1 MIKLWRRIV
10 FGDVFHTLVVSLADM
25 SIDFSHVNVR
35 LQVKAREGQQ
45 TYRGVFDCIRKV
57 WKEEGG
63 RAFWK
68 GAGGQCSRFFVSF
81 ICFVSTVDTK
91 NLNQPDMKPWFG
103 ERLVAA
109 SEKWLVILTVSYLF
123 SSCV

>member
-1 MIKLWRRIV
+1 M
-10 FGDVFHTLVVSLADM
+10 FGCRWKPEKVSKHTAGCLTVLG
-25 SIDFSHVNVR
+25 
-35 LQVKAREGQQ
+35 KYG
-45 TYRGVFDCIRKV
+45 RK
-57 WKEEGG
+57 KEEERFGKEQEVS
-63 RAFWK
+63 A
-68 GAGGQCSRFFVSF
+68 AVFFVSF

>member
-1 MIKLWRRIV
+1 MEGRR
-10 FGDVFHTLVVSLADM
+10 
-25 SIDFSHVNVR
+25 
-35 LQVKAREGQQ
+35 
-45 TYRGVFDCIRKV
+45 RKSV
-57 WKEEGG
+57 LK
-63 RAFWK
+63 R
-68 GAGGQCSRFFVSF
+68 SRRSVQPFFCSF
-81 ICFVSTVDTK
+81 ICFVSTVETK